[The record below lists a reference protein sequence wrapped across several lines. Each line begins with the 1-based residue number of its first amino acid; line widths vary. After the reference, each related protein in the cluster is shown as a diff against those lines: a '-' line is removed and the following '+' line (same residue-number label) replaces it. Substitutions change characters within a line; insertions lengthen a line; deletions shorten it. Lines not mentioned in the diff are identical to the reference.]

1 MITDFHPKGNR
12 LEKLFLEILRKVI
25 KRDHYIAL
33 KTIVRK
39 ESNRIIRIW
48 SQTLLP
54 PLITQTLYFVIFG
67 KFIGSQVRAINGISY
82 MEFIVPG
89 LVMMAVISN
98 AYGNVVASFYGA
110 KFQRNIEEI
119 LVSPTP
125 DWVIIAGYVLGGVV
139 RGIVV
144 GFLVFLVSLFF
155 AHPIVT
161 HWWAVI
167 LFTFLSS
174 VVFSLAALI
183 NGLFARNFDEVA
195 FFQNFILTP
204 LIYLGGVFYSIHSLP
219 AVWQKISLYNP
230 LVYMVNGFRYGF
242 FGFSDVNPGI
252 CLIIL
257 VVLTIILGVVN
268 LFLFK
273 KGIGLKN

>member
-1 MITDFHPKGNR
+1 MINH
-12 LEKLFLEILRKVI
+12 
-25 KRDHYIAL
+25 DHYIAL

-39 ESNRIIRIW
+39 EANRIIRIW

-67 KFIGSQVRAINGISY
+67 KFIGSQVKAINGVSY

-110 KFQRNIEEI
+110 KFQRSIEEI

-139 RGIVV
+139 RGVVV
-144 GFLVFLVSLFF
+144 GILVFIVSLLF

-183 NGLFARNFDEVA
+183 NGMFARNFDEVA

-204 LIYLGGVFYSIHSLP
+204 LIYLGGVFYSVHSLP
-219 AVWQKISLYNP
+219 KLWQQISLYNP

-252 CLIIL
+252 CLVIL
-257 VVLTIILGVVN
+257 LVLTIILGLVN

>member
-1 MITDFHPKGNR
+1 M
-12 LEKLFLEILRKVI
+12 I
-25 KRDHYIAL
+25 KREHYIAL

-39 ESNRIIRIW
+39 ESTRIMRIW

-67 KFIGSQVRAINGISY
+67 KFIGSQVRAINGVSY

-110 KFQRNIEEI
+110 KFQRSIEEI
-119 LVSPTP
+119 LVSPAP
-125 DWVIIAGYVLGGVV
+125 NWVIIAGYVLGGVV
-139 RGIVV
+139 RGVVV
-144 GFLVFLVSLFF
+144 GLLVFLVSLFF
-155 AHPIVT
+155 AHPVVT
-161 HWWAVI
+161 HWWAIVVFM
-167 LFTFLSS
+167 LLSS

-183 NGLFARNFDEVA
+183 NGMYARNFDEVA

-204 LIYLGGVFYSIHSLP
+204 FIYLGGVFYSIHSLP
-219 AVWQKISLYNP
+219 KLCQQASLYNP

-242 FGFSDVNPGI
+242 FGFSDVNPGL
-252 CLIIL
+252 CLGVL
-257 VVLTIILGVVN
+257 VLLTIILGLVN

-273 KGIGLKN
+273 KGIGIKN

>member
-1 MITDFHPKGNR
+1 M
-12 LEKLFLEILRKVI
+12 I

-39 ESNRIIRIW
+39 ETNRIMRIW

-67 KFIGSQVRAINGISY
+67 KFIGSQVKAIHGVSY

-89 LVMMAVISN
+89 LVMMAVISS

-119 LVSPTP
+119 LVSPAP
-125 DWVIIAGYVLGGVV
+125 EWVIIAGYVLGGVV

-155 AHPIVT
+155 AHPMVT
-161 HWWAVI
+161 HGWAII
-167 LFTFLSS
+167 LFTFLSA

-183 NGLFARNFDEVA
+183 NGMFARNFDEVA

-204 LIYLGGVFYSIHSLP
+204 LIYLGGVFYSIGSLP
-219 AVWQKISLYNP
+219 GLWQKVSLYNP

-242 FGFSDVNPGI
+242 FGFSDVNPGL

-257 VVLTIILGVVN
+257 VILTIILGAVN
-268 LFLFK
+268 LILFK
-273 KGIGLKN
+273 KGIGIKN

>member
-1 MITDFHPKGNR
+1 MM
-12 LEKLFLEILRKVI
+12 
-25 KRDHYIAL
+25 KRDNYIAL

-39 ESNRIIRIW
+39 EANRIIRIW

-67 KFIGSQVRAINGISY
+67 KFIGSQVKAINGVSY

-110 KFQRNIEEI
+110 KFQRSIEEI

-139 RGIVV
+139 RGVVV
-144 GFLVFLVSLFF
+144 GLLVFLVSLLF

-174 VVFSLAALI
+174 ALFSLAALI
-183 NGLFARNFDEVA
+183 NGMFARNFDEVA

-204 LIYLGGVFYSIHSLP
+204 LIYLGGVFYSVHSLP
-219 AVWQKISLYNP
+219 VLWQQISLYNP

-257 VVLTIILGVVN
+257 LVLTIILGVVN

>member
-1 MITDFHPKGNR
+1 M
-12 LEKLFLEILRKVI
+12 I

-39 ESNRIIRIW
+39 ETSRIMRIW
-48 SQTLLP
+48 SQTLVP

-67 KFIGSQVRAINGISY
+67 KFIGSQVRSINGVSY

-110 KFQRNIEEI
+110 KFQRSIEEI
-119 LVSPTP
+119 LVSPAP
-125 DWVIIAGYVLGGVV
+125 DWVIIAGFCLGGVV
-139 RGIVV
+139 RGIAV
-144 GFLVFLVSLFF
+144 GVLVFLVSLFF
-155 AHPIVT
+155 AHPVVT
-161 HWWAVI
+161 NIWVVL
-167 LFTFLSS
+167 LFTFLSC
-174 VVFSLAALI
+174 VLFSLAALI

-219 AVWQKISLYNP
+219 AAWQKVSMYNP

-242 FGFSDVNPGI
+242 FGFSDVDP
-252 CLIIL
+252 CLCFIIL
-257 VVLTIILGVVN
+257 VVLIVVLGAVN
-268 LFLFK
+268 LYLFK
-273 KGIGLKN
+273 KGTGLKN

>member
-1 MITDFHPKGNR
+1 MIGQALMYWIP
-12 LEKLFLEILRKVI
+12 
-25 KRDHYIAL
+25 L

-39 ESNRIIRIW
+39 ETGRIMRIW

-67 KFIGSQVRAINGISY
+67 KFIGSQVSAINGVSY

-110 KFQRNIEEI
+110 KFQRSIEEI

-155 AHPIVT
+155 AHPMVT

-167 LFTFLSS
+167 
-174 VVFSLAALI
+174 
-183 NGLFARNFDEVA
+183 
-195 FFQNFILTP
+195 
-204 LIYLGGVFYSIHSLP
+204 
-219 AVWQKISLYNP
+219 
-230 LVYMVNGFRYGF
+230 
-242 FGFSDVNPGI
+242 
-252 CLIIL
+252 
-257 VVLTIILGVVN
+257 
-268 LFLFK
+268 
-273 KGIGLKN
+273 

>member
-1 MITDFHPKGNR
+1 M
-12 LEKLFLEILRKVI
+12 
-25 KRDHYIAL
+25 KREYYIAL
-33 KTIVRK
+33 KTILRK
-39 ESNRIIRIW
+39 ETTRILRIW
-48 SQTLLP
+48 TQTLLP

-67 KFIGSQVRAINGISY
+67 KFIGSQVRSINGIGY
-82 MEFIVPG
+82 MAFIVPG
-89 LVMMAVISN
+89 LVMMAVISS

-125 DWVIIAGYVLGGVV
+125 DWVVITGYVLGGIV
-139 RGIVV
+139 RGVLV
-144 GFLVFLVSLFF
+144 GVLVFAVSLCF
-155 AHPIVT
+155 AHPMVT
-161 HWWAVI
+161 HAWAVV
-167 LFTFLSS
+167 LFTLLSS
-174 VVFSLAALI
+174 ILFSLAALI
-183 NGLFARNFDEVA
+183 NGIFARNFDEVA

-219 AVWQKISLYNP
+219 KVWQEISLYNP

-242 FGFSDVNPGI
+242 FGFSDVDPGV
-252 CLIIL
+252 CLLIL
-257 VVLTIILGVVN
+257 LGLTVVLTCIN

>member
-1 MITDFHPKGNR
+1 MIKH
-12 LEKLFLEILRKVI
+12 E
-25 KRDHYIAL
+25 HYIAL
-33 KTIVRK
+33 KTMVRK
-39 ESNRIIRIW
+39 ETTRIMRIW

-54 PLITQTLYFVIFG
+54 PLITQTLYFIIFG

-82 MEFIVPG
+82 MAFIVPG

-98 AYGNVVASFYGA
+98 SYGNVVSSFYGA
-110 KFQRNIEEI
+110 KFQRNIEEL

-125 DWVIIAGYVLGGVV
+125 NWVIIAGYVLGGVV

-155 AHPIVT
+155 VHPVIT
-161 HWWAVI
+161 HWWAIIVFM
-167 LFTFLSS
+167 LLSS

-183 NGLFARNFDEVA
+183 NGMYARNFDEVA

-204 LIYLGGVFYSIHSLP
+204 FIYLGGVFYSIHSLP
-219 AVWQKISLYNP
+219 LICQKASLYNP

-242 FGFSDVNPGI
+242 FGFSDVNPGL
-252 CLIIL
+252 CLVVL
-257 VVLTIILGVVN
+257 VVLTIILSVVN

-273 KGIGLKN
+273 KGIGIKN

>member
-1 MITDFHPKGNR
+1 M
-12 LEKLFLEILRKVI
+12 I
-25 KRDHYIAL
+25 KREHYIAL

-39 ESNRIIRIW
+39 ETTRILRIW

-54 PLITQTLYFVIFG
+54 PLITQTLYFIIFG
-67 KFIGSQVRAINGISY
+67 KFIGSQVRAINGIGY
-82 MEFIVPG
+82 MAFIVPG
-89 LVMMAVISN
+89 LVMMAVINSSY
-98 AYGNVVASFYGA
+98 ANVVSSFFSA
-110 KFQRNIEEI
+110 KFQRNIEEV

-139 RGIVV
+139 RGVVV
-144 GFLVFLVSLFF
+144 GILVFLVSLFF
-155 AHPIVT
+155 VHPVVT

-167 LFTFLSS
+167 VFMLFSS

-183 NGLFARNFDEVA
+183 NGIYARNFDEVA

-204 LIYLGGVFYSIHSLP
+204 FIYLGGVFYSIHSLP
-219 AVWQKISLYNP
+219 PLCQKASLYNP

-242 FGFSDVNPGI
+242 FGFSDVDPGA
-252 CLIIL
+252 CLAIL
-257 VVLTIILGVVN
+257 VLLTIILSVVN

>member
-1 MITDFHPKGNR
+1 M
-12 LEKLFLEILRKVI
+12 
-25 KRDHYIAL
+25 YWIAL

-39 ESNRIIRIW
+39 ETNRIIRIW

-98 AYGNVVASFYGA
+98 AYANVVASFYGA

-125 DWVIIAGYVLGGVV
+125 NWVIITGYVLGGVV

-144 GFLVFLVSLFF
+144 GLLVFLVSLFF

-161 HWWAVI
+161 YWWAVI

-204 LIYLGGVFYSIHSLP
+204 LIYLGGVFYSIRGLP
-219 AVWQKISLYNP
+219 EILQKISLYNP

-252 CLIIL
+252 CLLIL
-257 VVLTIILGVVN
+257 VVLTIILSVVN
-268 LFLFK
+268 LILFQ

>member
-1 MITDFHPKGNR
+1 MT
-12 LEKLFLEILRKVI
+12 
-25 KRDHYIAL
+25 RDHYIAL

-39 ESNRIIRIW
+39 ETSRIMRIW

-67 KFIGSQVRAINGISY
+67 KFIGSQVKAINGISY

-125 DWVIIAGYVLGGVV
+125 EWIMIAGYVLGGVV
-139 RGIVV
+139 RGVVV
-144 GFLVFLVSLFF
+144 GIMVFLVSLFF
-155 AHPIVT
+155 AHPVIT
-161 HWWAVI
+161 HWWAIIV
-167 LFTFLSS
+167 FTLLSS

-204 LIYLGGVFYSIHSLP
+204 FIYLGGVFYSIHNLP
-219 AVWQKISLYNP
+219 PLWQKASLYNP

-242 FGFSDVNPGI
+242 FGFSDVNPGL
-252 CLIIL
+252 CLVIL
-257 VVLTIILGVVN
+257 VILTIILGAIN
-268 LFLFK
+268 LVLFK